1 MMNNLFSI
9 FDPST
14 SILNLNLNWLSS
26 LLILSFFP
34 PSYWLTPSKLSSFLT
49 LLITS
54 LKKEL
59 STLLGPSH
67 PTSSPLILITLFL
80 FILINNVLGLTP
92 YIFTASSHLSF
103 ALSIAVPLWLT
114 AILYGWL
121 QNTLHSLAHLVPQGT
136 PTPLM
141 MFMVCIETTSNFIRP
156 ITLSVRLTANMIAG
170 HLLMTLLSNALAN
183 TNFMT
188 YIILM
193 PTQLML
199 IMLESAVAV
208 IQAYVFTV
216 LTTLYISESN

>member
-26 LLILSFFP
+26 LLVLGFIPFN
-34 PSYWLTPSKLSSFLT
+34 YWLTPSKLSS
-49 LLITS
+49 LLSLMIMS

-59 STLLGPSH
+59 SILLSTSH
-67 PTSSPLILITLFL
+67 PASSSLILIALFL
-80 FILINNVLGLTP
+80 FILTNNVLGLAP

-103 ALSIAVPLWLT
+103 TLSIAAPLWLS

-141 MFMVCIETTSNFIRP
+141 MFMVCIETTSNIIRP
-156 ITLSVRLTANMIAG
+156 ITLSVRLAANMVAG
-170 HLLMTLLSNALAN
+170 HLLMTLLSTALTN
-183 TNFMT
+183 INFMT
-188 YIILM
+188 YIVLT
-193 PTQLML
+193 PTQLAL
-199 IMLESAVAV
+199 TTLESAVAI
-208 IQAYVFTV
+208 IQAYVFTI
-216 LTTLYISESN
+216 LTTLYISESS

>member
-14 SILNLNLNWLSS
+14 TIINLNLNWLSS
-26 LLILSFFP
+26 ILILSFLP
-34 PSYWLTPSKLSSFLT
+34 PLYWLIPSKLSS
-49 LLITS
+49 LLISLTSS

-59 STLLGPSH
+59 STLLGPSYF
-67 PTSSPLILITLFL
+67 TSSPLILITLFL
-80 FILINNVLGLTP
+80 FILTNNILGLVP

-103 ALSIAVPLWLT
+103 TLSLAVPLWLT

-121 QNTLHSLAHLVPQGT
+121 QNTIHSLAHLVPQGT
-136 PTPLM
+136 PNALM

-156 ITLSVRLTANMIAG
+156 ITLSVRLAANMIAG

-183 TNFMT
+183 INFMAYAT
-188 YIILM
+188 LV
-193 PTQLML
+193 PTQLAL
-199 IMLESAVAV
+199 ITLESAVAI

>member
-26 LLILSFFP
+26 LLILSFIP
-34 PSYWLTPSKLSSFLT
+34 PNYWLTPSKLSSLLT
-49 LLITS
+49 LLVTN

-59 STLLGPSH
+59 SILLSTSH

-80 FILINNVLGLTP
+80 FILTNNVLGLAP

-103 ALSIAVPLWLT
+103 TLSIAVPLWLT

-141 MFMVCIETTSNFIRP
+141 MFMVCIETTSNCIRP
-156 ITLSVRLTANMIAG
+156 ITLSVRLAANMIAG
-170 HLLMTLLSNALAN
+170 HLLMTLLSNTL
-183 TNFMT
+183 TNINIMT
-188 YIILM
+188 YIILT
-193 PTQLML
+193 PAQLML
-199 IMLESAVAV
+199 IMLESAVAI
-208 IQAYVFTV
+208 IQAYVFTI
-216 LTTLYISESN
+216 LTTLYISESS